1 MTDKLISTKADFPN
15 VQVFMRVENARPVM
29 SVVFDNKE
37 FRTWQNTVL
46 ALVAIATFVGSIPAA
61 LWAGI
66 AASRMGIPWGYAVAA
81 VGITGVTSFLMVGK
95 GWTVPYVIELDMARD
110 RLRVLRRG
118 RPKTERELS
127 RLANL
132 TVEEHPDTAYA
143 RNKRQQQGSQKI
155 SDPEKQHCLFGW
167 FGARG
172 AEQVLLVSRAEWP
185 TRHSLME
192 VQQAIIWAK
201 GMGEALVQEAARAGS
216 EAAGHALAGAPPAGE
231 RGLKPPLD

>member
-1 MTDKLISTKADFPN
+1 MTDKLISTPADFPN
-15 VQVFMRVENARPVM
+15 VLVFMRVENARPVM

-37 FRTWQNTVL
+37 FRTWQTTVL
-46 ALVAIATFVGSIPAA
+46 ALVALVTLAGGVPTAI
-61 LWAGI
+61 WAGMS
-66 AASRMGIPWGYAVAA
+66 ASRMGIPWGYAVAA
-81 VGITGVTSFLMVGK
+81 VAVIGVTSFLMLGK
-95 GWTVPYVIELDMARD
+95 AWTVPYVIELDMALD
-110 RLRVLRRG
+110 RFRVLRRG
-118 RPKTERELS
+118 RPKAERELS

-132 TVEEHPDTAYA
+132 TVEEHPNTAYA

-155 SDPEKQHCLFGW
+155 SEPEKQHCLFGW

-201 GMGEALVQEAARAGS
+201 GMGEALIQEAAKAGP
-216 EAAGHALAGAPPAGE
+216 EAAGHRLDGAPLTGE